1 MSRTRLLLLICVGA
15 LVAFALYC
23 AALINWIEDY
33 STGLYDRN
41 YAGLML
47 ETGAILIY
55 TYLGIRFFNRN
66 LRLFR

>member
-1 MSRTRLLLLICVGA
+1 MPRTLLLLLICLGA

-23 AALINWIEDY
+23 AALINWIQDY
-33 STGLYDRN
+33 STGLHDRH
-41 YAGLML
+41 YTRLML

-66 LRLFR
+66 LRSFR

>member
-1 MSRTRLLLLICVGA
+1 MSRTRLLLLICIGA

-23 AALINWIEDY
+23 AALINWIQDY
-33 STGLYDRN
+33 SAGMYDRN
-41 YAGLML
+41 YTRLML

-66 LRLFR
+66 LRSFL